1 MRPVPARDGA
11 TNCEKAAHAASQDM
25 ADTGLTGRTVQQT
38 ASRTVE
44 VMSGP
49 VQRMRRSRLA
59 MWLSGMSRQRRLL
72 GIVVAAA
79 VLAAAAA
86 GIAAG
91 VAHGG
96 SGQPGSNTGAGQQ
109 AGPQQNRPGPVL
121 LVPGYGGSTA
131 ALDALASQI
140 QATGRTA
147 TVLNLP
153 GTGTGSLVADAAVLN
168 SAVNNALAQGAPS
181 VDVIGYSAGGV
192 VALIWARRD
201 DGFHRARRVIT
212 LGSPFHGT
220 SLAAAAQAFVPGAC
234 PVACQQLTPGSQLL
248 ASLDVASPAGL
259 PDWLSLWTTDDQTV
273 TPPDS
278 ARLAGAIDVPVQSVC
293 PAVSI
298 SHSQLPTNSAVTAIV
313 LQAISAAPLRSPTSA
328 DCR

>member
-1 MRPVPARDGA
+1 
-11 TNCEKAAHAASQDM
+11 
-25 ADTGLTGRTVQQT
+25 
-38 ASRTVE
+38 
-44 VMSGP
+44 MSGP
-49 VQRMRRSRLA
+49 VQRLLQGRLA
-59 MWLSGMSRQRRLL
+59 MWFSGMSIRRRVL
-72 GIVVAAA
+72 GLVVAVA

-86 GIAAG
+86 GVAVGVSHDGPGQAG
-91 VAHGG
+91 
-96 SGQPGSNTGAGQQ
+96 STTGTGQQ
-109 AGPQQNRPGPVL
+109 AGPPQNLPGPVL
-121 LVPGYGGSTA
+121 LVPGYGGSTS

-153 GTGTGSLVADAAVLN
+153 GSGTGSLVADAALLN
-168 SAVNNALAQGAPS
+168 SAVNNALAHGAPS

-192 VALIWARRD
+192 VALIWARHD
-201 DGFHRARRVIT
+201 DGFHRARRIIT

-248 ASLDVASPAGL
+248 ASLGVASPAGL
-259 PDWLSLWTTDDQTV
+259 PRWLSLWTTNDQVV

-293 PAVSI
+293 PAVNI
-298 SHSQLPTNSAVTAIV
+298 THSQLPTNPDVTAIV
-313 LQAISAAPLRSPTSA
+313 LQAISSAPLRPPTSA
-328 DCR
+328 DCH